1 MIVTII
7 IITYILNVFL
17 NRGLNKTLCSI
28 NSDYKVIVKPWF
40 YGLAG
45 TLALT
50 LLIFKEKD
58 LKFTD
63 IKYLD
68 IKNWFILK

>member
-7 IITYILNVFL
+7 IMYVLNVFL
-17 NRGLNKTLCSI
+17 NRSLNKTLRSI
-28 NSDYKVIVKPWF
+28 NADYKIIVKPWF
-40 YGLAG
+40 YGIAG

-50 LLIFKEKD
+50 ALIVKEKD
-58 LKFTD
+58 LKFTE
-63 IKYLD
+63 IKYVD